1 MRGVGAY
8 IRTLDR
14 EHAQLI
20 ESKLSSEAKSALHE
34 TSPEVWYPIG
44 IWKETLDRV
53 VECAPDKSNARAAVR
68 AAGRHICEGT
78 VNSFLRV
85 LMRIMTP
92 ALFAKKSGSMIGKDF
107 RGFTGGAPDYSYD
120 LSKEGEGVVTM
131 TIKNAGQHPYLGG
144 TGQGFIEFAFHYIG
158 KKNVIIDEPN
168 CALDDYA
175 PDVVHW
181 RIRWS

>member
-8 IRTLDR
+8 VRSLDR
-14 EHAQLI
+14 EHAHRI
-20 ESKLSSEAKSALHE
+20 ESALSDEARRAMHE
-34 TSPEVWYPIG
+34 TSAEVWYPISV
-44 IWKETLDRV
+44 WKESLDRIV
-53 VECAPDKSNARAAVR
+53 ACSSDPASARVAVR
-68 AAGRHICEGT
+68 SVGRNICEGT

-120 LSKEGEGVVTM
+120 LSKESSGELTM

-144 TGQGFIEFAFHYIG
+144 TGQGFVEFAFHYIG
-158 KKNVIIDEPN
+158 KNNVVIDEPN

-175 PDVVHW
+175 PEVVHW